1 MLNVN
6 PYDQHVAGRLL
17 DFFGASTA
25 WHRSLWVPGVVLTLK
40 EVLEAS
46 EAQQAGILSEGS
58 IKNLIGC
65 AQAAIGPDP
74 GIGPEAQ
81 KSCLQEALRS
91 PVHANGAEY
100 HRIKILTTMIE
111 RDYLTH
117 WANAMRSGNRPKPE
131 RAARAIASFL
141 LDAGFSAPFLHR
153 WWTFRIK
160 HEDGIRSLAD
170 FIDDSVTLF
179 QRPARHFRVL
189 VAFEAAAEGK
199 SGVPA
204 GWLDAGQVSDWLKR
218 NNFEVSKLRQNGG
231 MWFEIDAPDQW
242 SAVEKTVEIV
252 DRLTSRVNLGTT
264 GRLIPVRTAWVEGQ
278 KERYRFSTGP
288 RRVEVH
294 ALHREDKLY
303 TLGRSGIVDAAI
315 ELLAPLNSGSPSPAV
330 IGAWA
335 AIEALL
341 SGPGE
346 DDILAA
352 NRMASLVACSF
363 IRAEL
368 TMLSFELQE
377 QVGEA
382 SEALAA
388 CVTNRDRADFT
399 AKHLLSNHDLIF
411 GSPSDI
417 AAISRMRKALATPH
431 DVLRD
436 IENHI
441 TTSFRRLYRQRN
453 LVVHWGKTDAVALKS
468 TLRTVAPLV
477 GAGMDRIA
485 HGWFVEGVSPI
496 ELSAR
501 ARLGIDLVGISS
513 GPLPVDLLS

>member
-1 MLNVN
+1 
-6 PYDQHVAGRLL
+6 
-17 DFFGASTA
+17 
-25 WHRSLWVPGVVLTLK
+25 
-40 EVLEAS
+40 
-46 EAQQAGILSEGS
+46 
-58 IKNLIGC
+58 
-65 AQAAIGPDP
+65 
-74 GIGPEAQ
+74 
-81 KSCLQEALRS
+81 
-91 PVHANGAEY
+91 
-100 HRIKILTTMIE
+100 
-111 RDYLTH
+111 
-117 WANAMRSGNRPKPE
+117 
-131 RAARAIASFL
+131 
-141 LDAGFSAPFLHR
+141 
-153 WWTFRIK
+153 
-160 HEDGIRSLAD
+160 
-170 FIDDSVTLF
+170 
-179 QRPARHFRVL
+179 
-189 VAFEAAAEGK
+189 
-199 SGVPA
+199 
-204 GWLDAGQVSDWLKR
+204 
-218 NNFEVSKLRQNGG
+218 

-303 TLGRSGIVDAAI
+303 TLGRSGIVDAAL
-315 ELLAPLNSGSPSPAV
+315 ELLAPLNTGSPSPAV

-352 NRMASLVACSF
+352 NRMAALVACSF

-377 QVGEA
+377 HGGSA
-382 SEALAA
+382 SVALAA

-399 AKHLLSNHDLIF
+399 AKHLLSNPDLVF
-411 GSPSDI
+411 GSPSDV

-431 DVLRD
+431 DALRD

-468 TLRTVAPLV
+468 TLRTAAPLV

-485 HGWFVEGVSPI
+485 HGWFVNGVSPI

-513 GPLPVDLLS
+513 GPSAVDLLS